1 MNKYHNFNPDEKR
14 MALAAL
20 LQDPTQVPQDT
31 FKMPGTP
38 AAGGGGMGMG
48 LMDLAKMLKGGGS
61 PLGGGSSPL
70 GGGSATPNADYL
82 NSGYS
87 PG

>member
-1 MNKYHNFNPDEKR
+1 MNQFHNFNPEEKR
-14 MALAAL
+14 LALAAM
-20 LQDPTQVPQDT
+20 LQEPLQQNA
-31 FKMPGTP
+31 FKMPGAP
-38 AAGGGGMGMG
+38 ASGGGAVGLG

-70 GGGSATPNADYL
+70 GGGSAAPNADYL